1 MAHRYW
7 SYFLYNTNIPNRCGK
22 KKQKK
27 KSTGSIVGGKNWSHL
42 WCGGSDK
49 HRAALSQILRPN
61 HWFYFQDEG
70 LGISNVQGWTIL
82 SGPRFITSKVEPCHF
97 SPPSTTWRFTFLA
110 WVLGDLPVSVN
121 KWEWGLFK
129 EPLRCHLTFP
139 DIQHLENLIIPCT
152 FSAKDVRIDSMYLW
166 GGGFYTGFD
175 LHLVLF
181 YLTTTTL
188 SNFIH
193 YFAQMDWLYYRGLGM
208 GMTNLCNT
216 RA

>member
-1 MAHRYW
+1 MEKK
-7 SYFLYNTNIPNRCGK
+7 NRK
-22 KKQKK
+22 KKALAVLLEERIDPISGAEDPTNTEQLSV
-27 KSTGSIVGGKNWSHL
+27 KS
-42 WCGGSDK
+42 SDPTTDFISRMK
-49 HRAALSQILRPN
+49 AWVYQMFKDEPSYLGPDSSQARLSLV
-61 HWFYFQDEG
+61 
-70 LGISNVQGWTIL
+70 IS
-82 SGPRFITSKVEPCHF
+82 P
-97 SPPSTTWRFTFLA
+97 PPSTTWRFTFLA

-193 YFAQMDWLYYRGLGM
+193 YFAQMDWLYYRGFGM